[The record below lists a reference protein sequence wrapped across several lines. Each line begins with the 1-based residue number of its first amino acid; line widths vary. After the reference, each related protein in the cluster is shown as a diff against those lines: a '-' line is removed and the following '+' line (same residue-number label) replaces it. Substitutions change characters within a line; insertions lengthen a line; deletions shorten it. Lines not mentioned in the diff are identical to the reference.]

1 MPLKFSLGAPF
12 FIAEIIACVLFIL
25 IFGFGNFLIFMLLS
39 MIAGVV
45 LLALFW
51 RNMLNFQMGNLK
63 DTLKQFAFV
72 IAGFLFLI
80 PGVLSSVFGILVLVF
95 GLVFQTGVQTNFHK
109 KEKKENA
116 EEIIDVEV
124 IEDRK

>member
-1 MPLKFSLGAPF
+1 MIMKLSLGAPF
-12 FIAEIIACVLFIL
+12 LIIELIACAVFI
-25 IFGFGNFLIFMLLS
+25 ITFGFGNFLIFMLLS

-51 RNMLNFQMGNLK
+51 KNMLEFQMGGLK

-80 PGVLSSVFGILVLVF
+80 PGVLSSVFGILVLIF
-95 GLVFQTGVQTNFHK
+95 GLIFGIKTQTNFYK
-109 KEKKENA
+109 KEQKHN
-116 EEIIDVEV
+116 EEIIDVEI
-124 IEDRK
+124 IEERK

>member
-1 MPLKFSLGAPF
+1 MKLSLGAPF
-12 FIAEIIACVLFIL
+12 LIVELIACAVFI
-25 IFGFGNFLIFMLLS
+25 ITFGFGNFLIFMLLS

-51 RNMLNFQMGNLK
+51 KNMLEFQMGGLK

-95 GLVFQTGVQTNFHK
+95 GLIFGVKTQTNFYK
-109 KEKKENA
+109 KEQKHN
-116 EEIIDVEV
+116 EEIIDVEI
-124 IEDRK
+124 IEERK

>member
-1 MPLKFSLGAPF
+1 MKLSLGAPF
-12 FIAEIIACVLFIL
+12 LIIELIACAVFI
-25 IFGFGNFLIFMLLS
+25 ITFGFGNFLIFMLLS

-51 RNMLNFQMGNLK
+51 KNMLEFQMGDLK

-80 PGVLSSVFGILVLVF
+80 PGVLSSVFGILVLIF
-95 GLVFQTGVQTNFHK
+95 GLIFGVKTQTNFYK
-109 KEKKENA
+109 KEQKHN
-116 EEIIDVEV
+116 EEIIDVEI
-124 IEDRK
+124 IEERK

>member
-1 MPLKFSLGAPF
+1 MKLSLGAPF
-12 FIAEIIACVLFIL
+12 LIIELIACAVFI
-25 IFGFGNFLIFMLLS
+25 ITFGFGNFLIFMLLS

-51 RNMLNFQMGNLK
+51 KNMLSFQMGSLK

-95 GLVFQTGVQTNFHK
+95 GLIFGVKTQTNFYK
-109 KEKKENA
+109 KEQKHN
-116 EEIIDVEV
+116 EEIIDVEI
-124 IEDRK
+124 IEERK

>member
-1 MPLKFSLGAPF
+1 MIMKLSLGAPF
-12 FIAEIIACVLFIL
+12 LIIELIACAVFIIA
-25 IFGFGNFLIFMLLS
+25 FGFGNFLIFMLLS

-51 RNMLNFQMGNLK
+51 KNMLNFQMGGLK

-80 PGVLSSVFGILVLVF
+80 PGVLSSVFGILVLIF
-95 GLVFQTGVQTNFHK
+95 GLIFGVKAQTNFYK
-109 KEKKENA
+109 KEQKHN
-116 EEIIDVEV
+116 EEIIDVEI

>member
-1 MPLKFSLGAPF
+1 MKLSLGTPF
-12 FIAEIIACVLFIL
+12 LIIELIACAVFI
-25 IFGFGNFLIFMLLS
+25 ITFGFGNFLIFMLLS

-51 RNMLNFQMGNLK
+51 KNMLSFQMGGLK

-80 PGVLSSVFGILVLVF
+80 PCVLSSVFGILVLIF
-95 GLVFQTGVQTNFHK
+95 GLIFRVKTQTNFYK
-109 KEKKENA
+109 KEQKHN
-116 EEIIDVEV
+116 EEIIDVEI
-124 IEDRK
+124 IEERK

>member
-1 MPLKFSLGAPF
+1 MKLSLGAPF
-12 FIAEIIACVLFIL
+12 LIIELIACAVFI
-25 IFGFGNFLIFMLLS
+25 IVFGFGNFLIFMLLS

-51 RNMLNFQMGNLK
+51 KNMLEFQMGDLK

-95 GLVFQTGVQTNFHK
+95 GLIFGVKTQTNFYK
-109 KEKKENA
+109 KEQKHN
-116 EEIIDVEV
+116 EEIIDVEI
-124 IEDRK
+124 IEERK

>member
-1 MPLKFSLGAPF
+1 MKLSLGAPF
-12 FIAEIIACVLFIL
+12 LIIELIACAVFI
-25 IFGFGNFLIFMLLS
+25 ITFGFGNFLIFMLLS

-51 RNMLNFQMGNLK
+51 KNMLEFQMGDLK

-95 GLVFQTGVQTNFHK
+95 GLIFGVKTQTNFYK
-109 KEKKENA
+109 KEQKHN
-116 EEIIDVEV
+116 EEIIDVEI
-124 IEDRK
+124 IEERK

>member
-1 MPLKFSLGAPF
+1 MIMKLSLGVPF
-12 FIAEIIACVLFIL
+12 LIIELIACAVFI
-25 IFGFGNFLIFMLLS
+25 ITFGFGNFLIFMLLS

-51 RNMLNFQMGNLK
+51 KNMLSFQMGSLK

-80 PGVLSSVFGILVLVF
+80 PGVLSSVFGILVLIF
-95 GLVFQTGVQTNFHK
+95 GLIFGVKAQTNFYK
-109 KEKKENA
+109 KEQKHN
-116 EEIIDVEV
+116 EEIIDVEI
-124 IEDRK
+124 IEERK

>member
-1 MPLKFSLGAPF
+1 MIMKLSLGAPF
-12 FIAEIIACVLFIL
+12 LIIELIACAVFI
-25 IFGFGNFLIFMLLS
+25 ITFGFGNFLIFMLLS

-51 RNMLNFQMGNLK
+51 KNMLEFQMGDLK

-95 GLVFQTGVQTNFHK
+95 GLIFGVKTQTNFYK
-109 KEKKENA
+109 KEQKHN
-116 EEIIDVEV
+116 EEIIDVEI
-124 IEDRK
+124 IEERK

>member
-1 MPLKFSLGAPF
+1 MKLSLGAPF
-12 FIAEIIACVLFIL
+12 LVVELIACAVFIIA
-25 IFGFGNFLIFMLLS
+25 FGFGNFLIFMLLS

-51 RNMLNFQMGNLK
+51 RNMLSFQMGGFK

-95 GLVFQTGVQTNFHK
+95 GLVFQAKVQANFYK
-109 KEKKENA
+109 KEPKKHS
-116 EEIIDVEV
+116 EEIIDVEI

>member
-1 MPLKFSLGAPF
+1 MKLSLGAPF
-12 FIAEIIACVLFIL
+12 LIIELIACAVFI
-25 IFGFGNFLIFMLLS
+25 ITFGFGNFLIFMLLS

-51 RNMLNFQMGNLK
+51 KNMLNFQMGGLK

-80 PGVLSSVFGILVLVF
+80 PGVLSSVFGILVLIF
-95 GLVFQTGVQTNFHK
+95 GLIFGVKAQTNFYK
-109 KEKKENA
+109 KEQKHN
-116 EEIIDVEV
+116 EEIIDVEI
-124 IEDRK
+124 IEERK

>member
-1 MPLKFSLGAPF
+1 MKLSLGAPF
-12 FIAEIIACVLFIL
+12 LIIELIACAVFI
-25 IFGFGNFLIFMLLS
+25 ITFGFGNSLIFMLLS

-51 RNMLNFQMGNLK
+51 KNMLSFQMGGLK

-80 PGVLSSVFGILVLVF
+80 PGVLSSVFGILVLIF
-95 GLVFQTGVQTNFHK
+95 GLIFGVKTQTNFYK
-109 KEKKENA
+109 KEQKHN
-116 EEIIDVEV
+116 EEIIDVEI
-124 IEDRK
+124 IEERK

>member
-1 MPLKFSLGAPF
+1 MKLSLGAPF
-12 FIAEIIACVLFIL
+12 LIIELIACAVFI
-25 IFGFGNFLIFMLLS
+25 ITFGFGNFLIFMLLS

-51 RNMLNFQMGNLK
+51 KNMLEFQMGGLK

-80 PGVLSSVFGILVLVF
+80 PGVLSSVFGILVLIF
-95 GLVFQTGVQTNFHK
+95 GLIFGIKTQTNFYK
-109 KEKKENA
+109 KEQKHN
-116 EEIIDVEV
+116 EEIIDVEI
-124 IEDRK
+124 IEERK

>member
-1 MPLKFSLGAPF
+1 MIMKLSLGAPF
-12 FIAEIIACVLFIL
+12 LIVELIACAVFI
-25 IFGFGNFLIFMLLS
+25 ITFGFGNFLIFMLLS

-51 RNMLNFQMGNLK
+51 KNMLEFQMGGLK

-95 GLVFQTGVQTNFHK
+95 GLIFGVKTQTNFYK
-109 KEKKENA
+109 KEQKHN
-116 EEIIDVEV
+116 EEIIDVEI
-124 IEDRK
+124 IEERK